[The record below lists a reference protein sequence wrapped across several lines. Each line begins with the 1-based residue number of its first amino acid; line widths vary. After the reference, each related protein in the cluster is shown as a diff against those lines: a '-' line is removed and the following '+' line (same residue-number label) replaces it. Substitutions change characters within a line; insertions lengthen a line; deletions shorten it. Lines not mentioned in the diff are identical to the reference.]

1 MDAEVWRETMAP
13 STVLEA
19 PLAPPSID
27 EVRWLRPP
35 PNWLK
40 CNVASSWTFNAP
52 LSGAAW
58 LLRDEEGKVLLHSRR
73 AFTRLASP
81 LTTELHALLWSVE
94 SMVSHHS
101 QRVIFETS
109 SLDLRMAL
117 LRPDLFPQ
125 FHVTSDNRSQSYVAS
140 GGPLWLNDLL
150 IKEASATALRATAVV
165 PAAG

>member
-1 MDAEVWRETMAP
+1 MAP
-13 STVLEA
+13 STALEA
-19 PLAPPSID
+19 PLAPASID

-40 CNVASSWTFNAP
+40 CNVASSWIFNAP

-109 SLDLRMAL
+109 SLDLRIAL

-125 FHVTSDNRSQSYVAS
+125 FH
-140 GGPLWLNDLL
+140 LL
-150 IKEASATALRATAVV
+150 ISAIVERLRLFQDWSVNFIKNERN
-165 PAAG
+165 